1 MKISSLGGDD
11 ARFDMTPMMDI
22 VFQLIAFFMIV
33 ATFVTREKV
42 EVDLPLAVNAAIAEN
57 QQGRMLISIA
67 DDGQVWAGSHA
78 VTLDELAELV
88 RGWRDEEGAT
98 RIVIRSD
105 RSNPYG
111 LVKQVMK
118 VCRDAGIADII
129 FSSLQ
134 TEGGG

>member
-1 MKISSLGGDD
+1 MKISSLGVED

-33 ATFVTREKV
+33 ATYVSREKV
-42 EVDLPLAVNAAIAEN
+42 EVDLPFAVNAAIAEN
-57 QQGRMLISIA
+57 QQGRMLVAITV
-67 DDGQVWAGSHA
+67 DGQVWAGA
-78 VTLDELAELV
+78 QPVTLDQLAEQV
-88 RGWRDEEGAT
+88 RVWQVDGASS
-98 RIVIRSD
+98 RIVIRAD
-105 RSNPYG
+105 RGNRYG

-134 TEGGG
+134 PGGDG

>member
-1 MKISSLGGDD
+1 MKVFNLGGED

-33 ATFVTREKV
+33 ATYVTREKI

-57 QQGRMLISIA
+57 QQGRMLIAITV
-67 DDGQVWAGSHA
+67 DGQVWAGA
-78 VTLDELAELV
+78 QPVTLDELAEQV
-88 RGWRDEEGAT
+88 RQWQDIDDSS
-98 RIVIRSD
+98 RIVIRAD
-105 RSNPYG
+105 RGNRYG

-134 TEGGG
+134 PGGDG